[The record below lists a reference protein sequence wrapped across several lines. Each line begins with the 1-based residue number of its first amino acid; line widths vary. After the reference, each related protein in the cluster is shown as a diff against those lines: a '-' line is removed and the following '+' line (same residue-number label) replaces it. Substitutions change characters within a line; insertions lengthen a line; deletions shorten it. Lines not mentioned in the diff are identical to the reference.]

1 MLDLG
6 SGGGGGRKDRRPE
19 PHPATLPQPRL
30 GVLTSCSSPFRRC
43 SYSRICLNCFRA
55 VSTLQPTATGNR
67 GVRPGPDLL
76 APPPSEAPPPG
87 GPPSSPAPRDP
98 FPLRLQR
105 DPLRAG
111 SPAPSR
117 APPSLLRGALQAFGV
132 ALPLVPRARQQEIL
146 LLHRFPGQQPPLCFL
161 REVDPWRAGSGQ
173 SQRSPLLHSAS
184 PRKACGASPPWARPF
199 LHTRPPTA

>member
-6 SGGGGGRKDRRPE
+6 SRGRRKDRRPE
-19 PHPATLPQPRL
+19 PHPATLPQPSL

-87 GPPSSPAPRDP
+87 GPPSSPAPRAP
-98 FPLRLQR
+98 PTQAPTGYAPGRKPRPQPGPALTFARCASGVPSR
-105 DPLRAG
+105 
-111 SPAPSR
+111 SPACPAR
-117 APPSLLRGALQAFGV
+117 APAGNSPSAPIPRSATSALL
-132 ALPLVPRARQQEIL
+132 P
-146 LLHRFPGQQPPLCFL
+146 
-161 REVDPWRAGSGQ
+161 S
-173 SQRSPLLHSAS
+173 
-184 PRKACGASPPWARPF
+184 
-199 LHTRPPTA
+199 